1 MRMGLLSRLAHLISV
16 PKCVC
21 CGERLDYGE
30 LALCPNCSAVF
41 DNIKTR
47 NCSKCSKILSKCDC
61 STDYLRSH
69 YIKTMIKIFR
79 YKNREENIAANSL
92 IYSLKRDNRSDV
104 LDKCAKLLHDAI
116 TNNLGDVSDF
126 IITNVPRRRSQI
138 IKYGIDHA
146 ELLAKRIA
154 MLSGARYERLLVS
167 NVKTEQKSL
176 LGSAREANI
185 DFDIMSDEDLK
196 GKSVI
201 IIDDIVTTGAS
212 MGAAAMLIRGLGAK
226 RIVGASLAI
235 AYKDNFSYI

>member
-1 MRMGLLSRLAHLISV
+1 MRMGLFSRLTHLISV

-30 LALCPNCSAVF
+30 LALCPKCSAVF
-41 DNIKTR
+41 DDIKTR
-47 NCSKCSKILSKCDC
+47 NCSKCSKILSECDC

-104 LDKCAKLLHDAI
+104 LDKCAGLLHDAI
-116 TNNLGDVSDF
+116 ANHLGDVSDF

-146 ELLAKRIA
+146 ELLAKQVA
-154 MLSGARYERLLVS
+154 KLSGARYVRLLVS

-185 DFDIMSDEDLK
+185 DFDIMSDENLK
-196 GKSVI
+196 GQSVI